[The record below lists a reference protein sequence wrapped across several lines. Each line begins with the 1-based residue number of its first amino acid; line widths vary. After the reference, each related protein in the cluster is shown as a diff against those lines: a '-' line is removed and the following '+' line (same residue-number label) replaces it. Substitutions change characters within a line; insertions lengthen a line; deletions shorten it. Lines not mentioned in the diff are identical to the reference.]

1 MYLKSDR
8 NDTMKIFFVD
18 KKIFKTVDNGTK
30 ICFLLIVEQII
41 VLSLK
46 ISPTK
51 NRSKFHK
58 KGRHFTKKGRHFTK
72 KVDISQKRST
82 FHKNGR
88 QIV

>member
-41 VLSLK
+41 VLVHVHKLNFVATSLK
-46 ISPTK
+46 TSLKMSNTSPIS
-51 NRSKFHK
+51 NSCSH
-58 KGRHFTKKGRHFTK
+58 
-72 KVDISQKRST
+72 VAWQ
-82 FHKNGR
+82 
-88 QIV
+88 

>member
-41 VLSLK
+41 VLVHVYKLNFVATSLNTSLK
-46 ISPTK
+46 MSNTSPCDL
-51 NRSKFHK
+51 
-58 KGRHFTKKGRHFTK
+58 
-72 KVDISQKRST
+72 VIC
-82 FHKNGR
+82 
-88 QIV
+88 